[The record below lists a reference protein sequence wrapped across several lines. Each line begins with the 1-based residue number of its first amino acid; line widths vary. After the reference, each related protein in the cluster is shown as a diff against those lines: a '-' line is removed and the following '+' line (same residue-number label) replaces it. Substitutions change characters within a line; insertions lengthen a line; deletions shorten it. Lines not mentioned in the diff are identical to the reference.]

1 MFQPVTFTPP
11 SSVDSIAAGLSSSL
25 DAIGSTLASGAGR
38 LSSLGGASSTPAP
51 GLNGLNGMGDMG
63 DMRGQASGMFAEPVP
78 YLAVTPYQRGVGQH
92 RGEHAYLTPTGAIRA
107 VGTRLGDMPPLTTGG
122 LPDMDTGLVLV
133 VMAAPDAG
141 RFATSLQRFN
151 AVMPLVELQQAQR
164 RAGALA
170 TLEEDKFKV
179 PPAPGYPAWGKASP
193 RRGATGRATDVALGA
208 QLALGE
214 GHEAATASPLERL
227 QGFATRQAATMQR
240 RRADLASLG
249 SSMTGTD
256 PGWFGIYLEGLVAE
270 VARLLVRFVP
280 PLDDAFKCCAAVCWY
295 GRRQQVA
302 YYKEAFGLRNP
313 LEGIDL

>member
-11 SSVDSIAAGLSSSL
+11 SSVDGIAAGLSPSL
-25 DAIGSTLASGAGR
+25 DAIGSTLATGAGR
-38 LSSLGGASSTPAP
+38 LASLDGASSTPAP
-51 GLNGLNGMGDMG
+51 GLNGMG

-107 VGTRLGDMPPLTTGG
+107 VSSRLGDMPSLTTGG
-122 LPDMDTGLVLV
+122 LPGTDTGLVLV

-179 PPAPGYPAWGKASP
+179 PPTPGYPAWGKASP

-214 GHEAATASPLERL
+214 GREAATASPVDRL

-270 VARLLVRFVP
+270 VARLLGRFVP

-313 LEGIDL
+313 LEGVL

>member
-11 SSVDSIAAGLSSSL
+11 SSVDGIADGLSPSL
-25 DAIGSTLASGAGR
+25 DAIGSTLATGAGR
-38 LSSLGGASSTPAP
+38 LASLGGASSAP
-51 GLNGLNGMGDMG
+51 VPGLNGMGDM
-63 DMRGQASGMFAEPVP
+63 RGQATGMFAEPVP

-107 VGTRLGDMPPLTTGG
+107 VSARLGDMPSLTTGG
-122 LPDMDTGLVLV
+122 LPGTDTGLVLV

-214 GHEAATASPLERL
+214 GREAATASPVDRL

-270 VARLLVRFVP
+270 VARLLGRFVP

-313 LEGIDL
+313 LEGVL

>member
-1 MFQPVTFTPP
+1 
-11 SSVDSIAAGLSSSL
+11 
-25 DAIGSTLASGAGR
+25 
-38 LSSLGGASSTPAP
+38 
-51 GLNGLNGMGDMG
+51 
-63 DMRGQASGMFAEPVP
+63 
-78 YLAVTPYQRGVGQH
+78 
-92 RGEHAYLTPTGAIRA
+92 
-107 VGTRLGDMPPLTTGG
+107 
-122 LPDMDTGLVLV
+122 MDTGLVLV

-214 GHEAATASPLERL
+214 GLEAATASPLERL
-227 QGFATRQAATMQR
+227 QGFATRQGATMQR

-256 PGWFGIYLEGLVAE
+256 PGWFGLYLEGLVAE

-313 LEGIDL
+313 LEGVL